1 MDWIASVWQYLA
13 QLMPQLNQGL
23 WVSIELIVPS
33 ALIGLAIGVVCGVL
47 RVYGNKYITKVMN
60 FYVAV
65 FRGTPLVVQL
75 FVWYYGLPHLG
86 IFFSPVGASIFGFAM
101 CSGAY
106 HSEYIRGGLLSIRQ
120 GQLKAAQA
128 LGFTPWQAVTN
139 IILPQAFRRALP
151 GCGNEFVYLIKY
163 SSLAYIVTCI
173 ELTGTGHNIASK
185 TFQYTRVFMVV
196 GAYYLFLVT
205 IASWLL
211 SRVECWLSIPGFE
224 CKRED

>member
-1 MDWIASVWQYLA
+1 
-13 QLMPQLNQGL
+13 
-23 WVSIELIVPS
+23 
-33 ALIGLAIGVVCGVL
+33 
-47 RVYGNKYITKVMN
+47 MN

-139 IILPQAFRRALP
+139 IILPQAFKAGPSRLRQRVRLP
-151 GCGNEFVYLIKY
+151 HQVFVFGLHCDLHRTDGHGPQHRVQDFPVHPCLHGGGC
-163 SSLAYIVTCI
+163 
-173 ELTGTGHNIASK
+173 
-185 TFQYTRVFMVV
+185 
-196 GAYYLFLVT
+196 
-205 IASWLL
+205 LL
-211 SRVECWLSIPGFE
+211 SFPGDHCFLAAVAGGMLAEHPRLRVQERRLRKPGGDGTALSRTSSGKERRWMPVRGMRCNEGMKAGQEGRIDLP
-224 CKRED
+224 